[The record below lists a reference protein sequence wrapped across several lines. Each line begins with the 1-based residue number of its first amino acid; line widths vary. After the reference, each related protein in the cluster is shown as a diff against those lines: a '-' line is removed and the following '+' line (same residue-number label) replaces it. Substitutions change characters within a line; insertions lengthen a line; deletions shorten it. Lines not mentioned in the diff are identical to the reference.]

1 MEEAFK
7 SVMNESMGL
16 REAARA
22 YNVPV
27 ETLRRRVAGVV
38 SIDCRSG
45 PPTVLTSEEE
55 ARLAEYCVSMADMG
69 FGLTREGIMAMAY
82 AIVKKTGRN
91 HPFKSGHAGRGWYE
105 SFMSRQPLLTLR
117 TPQAMSY
124 ARAVCANKERIND
137 FFAKLGAIFGQLNL
151 ISKPSQIFNT
161 DENRC
166 NHHSQASEGHCSSRA
181 T

>member
-7 SVMNESMGL
+7 FVRNESMGL
-16 REAARA
+16 RKAARA

-45 PPTVLTSEEE
+45 PPTVLTLEE
-55 ARLAEYCVSMADMG
+55 ACLAEYCVSMADMG

-82 AIVKKTGRN
+82 AIVEKTGRN
-91 HPFKSGHAGRGWYE
+91 HLFKSGHAGQGWYE

-137 FFAKLGAIFGQLNL
+137 FLPNL
-151 ISKPSQIFNT
+151 VQYLV
-161 DENRC
+161 D
-166 NHHSQASEGHCSSRA
+166 
-181 T
+181 